1 MWPRFPIPIRSVS
14 LVYCY
19 IAKGVNGVG
28 GLPHMV
34 IYNSVAVKPLARP
47 HHGHTKPSVPYG
59 YQPQMHCYE
68 SLPFSLLAQNARGI
82 NVSRMKTSSRITVQN
97 KTQKKSE
104 SQNNRRPLCFF
115 PSLCNSTFH
124 CVFLLQVQD
133 VSRLLFGR
141 CQTVITNSF
150 QAPPHQKTTSTDSN
164 SDSDPFMPSRMCV
177 INRHNKK
184 WMFLVT
190 WTLKNPIE
198 ILAAPSTLIVDRGQ
212 NTKPGGAVYANDWV
226 FQKSPTISANLGQ
239 SSIYM
244 QINQHEIHYNRQDLE
259 KSRLNIHWNNYF
271 S

>member
-1 MWPRFPIPIRSVS
+1 MSSPINQSETSWSYTQTKTRHAATHTHTHTRFGLLGNFVSHAWPSGIEQQTGWFP
-14 LVYCY
+14 
-19 IAKGVNGVG
+19 
-28 GLPHMV
+28 
-34 IYNSVAVKPLARP
+34 PLWCCII
-47 HHGHTKPSVPYG
+47 V
-59 YQPQMHCYE
+59 
-68 SLPFSLLAQNARGI
+68 
-82 NVSRMKTSSRITVQN
+82 
-97 KTQKKSE
+97 
-104 SQNNRRPLCFF
+104 
-115 PSLCNSTFH
+115 
-124 CVFLLQVQD
+124 VQD

-259 KSRLNIHWNNYF
+259 KSRLNVHWNNYF